1 MTLKEQFLKVYANL
15 PLALRKETIIV
26 SDKEPLPWS
35 AVYVEVFN
43 NTKKSEKILKKLE
56 ELKIK

>member
-1 MTLKEQFLKVYANL
+1 MTLKDKFLNIYANL

-26 SDKEPLPWS
+26 SDKEPLTWN

-56 ELKIK
+56 ELKII

>member
-1 MTLKEQFLKVYANL
+1 MTLKNKFLNIYANL
-15 PLALRKETIIV
+15 PLSLRKETIIV
-26 SDKEPLPWS
+26 FNKEPLTWN

-56 ELKIK
+56 ELKII

>member
-1 MTLKEQFLKVYANL
+1 MLTYHLLLEKK
-15 PLALRKETIIV
+15 TIII
-26 SDKEPLPWS
+26 SEKEPLTWN

-56 ELKIK
+56 ELKII